1 MPIAIL
7 LAAYIFLPFFRR
19 TKIISAYEYLEDRFS
34 PSIRVYGAVT
44 FLIGQLT
51 RIALILFLVSLLMH
65 EITGL
70 GTLESILIAGFF
82 VSIYTIIGGIDA
94 VIWTDVIQTLILVL
108 GGITILII
116 IVLAMPGGFSQ
127 VLEIAISNNKFAVAE
142 LTNGRLHPVT
152 WGFSLSD
159 KTGLMMLLVGLTIWL
174 QEYGTNQN
182 VVQRYAAAK
191 SMKEARKG
199 LFTIGLLNIPIWAF
213 YMFLGT
219 ALFAYFQV
227 HAAPEAQ
234 EILLGTRKAEE
245 IMPFFIINYMPPGVA
260 GIVIAAALAAAMSS
274 LDSSINAIST
284 VTINDIY
291 RRLFVKDKDDKHYLR
306 VAWLVASIASVIMI
320 AGAIVVA
327 ETETKTLLDASTI
340 LSSILMGGVFGMYM
354 LGFVTTKTNSKAIWT
369 GIAIT
374 FIFSLWSVLARQG
387 VFPEALNIPFDLY
400 YTGMVGHI
408 LMFATAFLAA
418 ALIFKKKDKKDLTN
432 LTIWTQDGTPI
443 ED

>member
-1 MPIAIL
+1 MNLHWLDIFAIVIYLSSLVIMGIYFSKKNTSTEEYFVGGRSYSGWVLGLSMIGTSISSVTFLAFPADAFKTSWLRFIPNYTLPIAIL

-70 GTLESILIAGFF
+70 GTLESILIAGVF

-94 VIWTDVIQTLILVL
+94 VIWTDVIQTVILVL

-127 VLEIAISNNKFAVAE
+127 ILEIAISNNKFAVAE
-142 LTNGRLHPVT
+142 LTNGRLNPVT

-159 KTGLMMLLVGLTIWL
+159 KTGLMMLFVGLTIWL

-182 VVQRYAAAK
+182 IVQRYAAAK
-191 SMKEARKG
+191 SMQEARKG

-219 ALFAYFQV
+219 ALYAYFQV
-227 HAAPEAQ
+227 NAAPEAQ

-245 IMPFFIINYMPPGVA
+245 IMPFFIINYM
-260 GIVIAAALAAAMSS
+260 S
-274 LDSSINAIST
+274 
-284 VTINDIY
+284 
-291 RRLFVKDKDDKHYLR
+291 
-306 VAWLVASIASVIMI
+306 
-320 AGAIVVA
+320 
-327 ETETKTLLDASTI
+327 
-340 LSSILMGGVFGMYM
+340 
-354 LGFVTTKTNSKAIWT
+354 
-369 GIAIT
+369 
-374 FIFSLWSVLARQG
+374 
-387 VFPEALNIPFDLY
+387 
-400 YTGMVGHI
+400 YTR
-408 LMFATAFLAA
+408 
-418 ALIFKKKDKKDLTN
+418 
-432 LTIWTQDGTPI
+432 P
-443 ED
+443 